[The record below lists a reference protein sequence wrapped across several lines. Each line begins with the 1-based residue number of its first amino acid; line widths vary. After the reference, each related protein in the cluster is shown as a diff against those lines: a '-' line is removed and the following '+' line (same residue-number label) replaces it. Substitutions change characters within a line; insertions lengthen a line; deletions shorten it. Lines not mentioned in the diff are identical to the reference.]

1 MNTYSDAKNL
11 IKKLK
16 AAYQTNTNHELANK
30 LGLTVHAI
38 EQWSKKNK
46 VPDKYIFQCAS
57 DTGVSM
63 QWLLDEDKPTFH
75 ISGGSGNINN
85 QTIRDNQTY
94 KLFDLAFE
102 VAKEKNN
109 IEELENTIA
118 NFLALNIIKDKFQ
131 NMNKE
136 MTFYNYILN
145 GYKKRISNIILL
157 AKVLSNSKVDVTIEN
172 AKEKLLEL
180 INAYKIELLKDK
192 ILHGLNDESKDNL
205 VNWIDMNVDD
215 IEAFVILK
223 NIPIILKYLTENI
236 NYLNKLDLK
245 ILQLKN
251 GG

>member
-1 MNTYSDAKNL
+1 MENVEDILERLFSYYKVASVAELSKQINTSQKTISNWKIRNSISAV
-11 IKKLK
+11 KKKCRELGI
-16 AAYQTNTNHELANK
+16 YNEIFGDINPINETNE
-30 LGLTVHAI
+30 
-38 EQWSKKNK
+38 
-46 VPDKYIFQCAS
+46 
-57 DTGVSM
+57 
-63 QWLLDEDKPTFH
+63 
-75 ISGGSGNINN
+75 
-85 QTIRDNQTY
+85 NQTY

-102 VAKEKNN
+102 VSKEKNN
-109 IEELENTIA
+109 VDELENTIA

-136 MTFYNYILN
+136 MTFYNYILS

-157 AKVLSNSKVDVTIEN
+157 SKVLSNSKIDVTIEN

-180 INAYKIELLKDK
+180 INSYKIELLKDK
-192 ILHGLNDESKDNL
+192 ILHGLNNESKDNL
-205 VNWIDMNVDD
+205 ENWIDMNIDD

>member
-1 MNTYSDAKNL
+1 MDINIAIQKMMDYYNALTMKELAEKIGISQQAISKWKNSNSFTA
-11 IKKLK
+11 IKKKCRELGI
-16 AAYQTNTNHELANK
+16 YNEIFGDINPINETNE
-30 LGLTVHAI
+30 
-38 EQWSKKNK
+38 
-46 VPDKYIFQCAS
+46 
-57 DTGVSM
+57 
-63 QWLLDEDKPTFH
+63 
-75 ISGGSGNINN
+75 
-85 QTIRDNQTY
+85 NQTY

-109 IEELENTIA
+109 IEELENTIT

-136 MTFYNYILN
+136 MTFYNYILS

-157 AKVLSNSKVDVTIEN
+157 AKVLSNSKIDVTIEN

>member
-1 MNTYSDAKNL
+1 MINIDDV
-11 IKKLK
+11 IFKLSK
-16 AAYQTNTNHELANK
+16 YFNVSSNIELAEK
-30 LGLTVHAI
+30 LETSPQTLSNWKSRNSI
-38 EQWSKKNK
+38 KSIQKKCRELNIY
-46 VPDKYIFQCAS
+46 DEIF
-57 DTGVSM
+57 
-63 QWLLDEDKPTFH
+63 
-75 ISGGSGNINN
+75 GSLSS
-85 QTIRDNQTY
+85 QENQTY
-94 KLFDLAFE
+94 KLFDLAFQ

-109 IEELENTIA
+109 VDELENTIA

-136 MTFYNYILN
+136 MTFYNYILS

-157 AKVLSNSKVDVTIEN
+157 SKVLSNSKIDVTIEN

-192 ILHGLNDESKDNL
+192 ILHGLNNESKDNL

>member
-1 MNTYSDAKNL
+1 MSNL
-11 IKKLK
+11 NADTLIDLLFIHFNVTTMADLAMHISVSQQTISKWKQRNSVNAIKKK
-16 AAYQTNTNHELANK
+16 CIELGIYNEIFGDLNPVNEAN
-30 LGLTVHAI
+30 
-38 EQWSKKNK
+38 E
-46 VPDKYIFQCAS
+46 
-57 DTGVSM
+57 
-63 QWLLDEDKPTFH
+63 
-75 ISGGSGNINN
+75 
-85 QTIRDNQTY
+85 NQTY
-94 KLFDLAFE
+94 KLFDLAFQ

-109 IEELENTIA
+109 VDELENTIA
-118 NFLALNIIKDKFQ
+118 NFLTLNIIKDKFQ

-136 MTFYNYILN
+136 MTFYNYILS

-157 AKVLSNSKVDVTIEN
+157 SKVLSNSKIDVTIEN

-192 ILHGLNDESKDNL
+192 ILHGLNNESKDNL